1 MPVTLQTPMQMQASS
16 RLLVHLATGIGNIM
30 HATPLLVALSRSFSH
45 IELRLDCDYPGAGDL
60 FRHWSALRAVY
71 DTRAGET
78 PGGEH
83 DIVIPAVPPFA
94 WPRYAGQYRH
104 QATVM
109 PRPPDGLFYS
119 DEQSYYLDF
128 ARRLGCNVTPAPCS
142 FVPAAPP
149 TATYAVSAGTLV
161 LAPGCKTGIMAAKR
175 WPSFPELA
183 EHFDD
188 VVVVGT
194 ADDLRR
200 YDGTPMTFPAHVRSL
215 TDRLSLQDLAGLLAS
230 CGAVVANDSGIGHLA
245 AAAGAV
251 TLMIF
256 GPTPNSV
263 LGRLSPNVTVLR
275 SSYPCNPCWFE
286 KRLAAC
292 AGRATCLSS
301 LSVDTVAKAVGAFG
315 IMSSDMVYREAAGFP

>member
-1 MPVTLQTPMQMQASS
+1 MTRQPPMHMQAPS

-30 HATPLLVALSRSFSH
+30 LATPLLMALSRSFSH

-60 FRHWSALRAVY
+60 FRHWSVLSAVY

-78 PGGEH
+78 PVGKY

-104 QATVM
+104 QTTAL

-128 ARRLGCNVTPAPCS
+128 ARRLGCNIRPAPHT

-149 TATYAVSAGTLV
+149 KTAHAVSAGTLV

-175 WPSFPELA
+175 WPYFAELA
-183 EHFDD
+183 KHFDD

-200 YDGTPMTFPAHVRSL
+200 YDGTPMTFPGHVRSL
-215 TDRLSLQDLAGLLAS
+215 ADRLPLQDLASLLAS
-230 CGAVVANDSGIGHLA
+230 CGVVVANDSGIGHLA
-245 AAAGAV
+245 AATGALTV
-251 TLMIF
+251 MIF

-263 LGRLSPNVTVLR
+263 LGALPPNTTVLR
-275 SSYPCNPCWFE
+275 SDYVCEPCWFSQ
-286 KRLAAC
+286 RLGAC
-292 AGRATCLSS
+292 AGRATCLAS
-301 LSVDTVAKAVGAFG
+301 LSVDTVASAVRACG
-315 IMSSDMVYREAAGFP
+315 ILPEAAPC